1 MRLRETAAQRHSVRT
16 GFFVGETLEE
26 ESFDFRRDGMFK
38 TLCFIVGLGPGQTD
52 DVREQHFGEL
62 VTECH
67 AFGNGAAFAR
77 EIDMAVASDR
87 DEIIAAHTL
96 ERGSDGWRS
105 YAKLFGQSRADW
117 WLALF
122 EELPDSF
129 EVIFLGDAGF

>member
-1 MRLRETAAQRHSVRT
+1 MRT
-16 GFFVGETLEE
+16 GFFVGKTFQQK
-26 ESFDFRRDGMFK
+26 SFDLRRDGVFEA
-38 TLCFIVGLGPGQTD
+38 LCFIVRFGPRQADNVG
-52 DVREQHFGEL
+52 EQHFGEL

-96 ERGSDGWRS
+96 ERGSDGGRS
-105 YAKLFGQSRADW
+105 YAKFFGQSRADGR
-117 WLALF
+117 LALF